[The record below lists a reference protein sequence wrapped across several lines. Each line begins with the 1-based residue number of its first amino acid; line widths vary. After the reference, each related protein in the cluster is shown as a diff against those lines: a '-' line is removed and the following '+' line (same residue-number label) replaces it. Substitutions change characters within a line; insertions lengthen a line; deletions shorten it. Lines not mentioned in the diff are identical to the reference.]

1 MSEHTPQENSTPQP
15 AWLEQWFTEEADAS
29 HKPRRSRAVLAPLI
43 LLGVLL
49 IMVLLSDISQTPAGV
64 CGACHT
70 MLPYYHTWQ
79 ASSHSRHSCVAC
91 HAAPGF
97 DGTLKL
103 AADLA
108 RFAYVQATGTYILP
122 LRLLTGIGDAACL
135 RCHTF
140 NRGTTA
146 AGDLI
151 IPHADHSKGQVRCIS
166 CHAGAAH
173 GNIGRRRATV
183 SLPSASW
190 NLLEGRR
197 QMSRVFTAAP
207 KEDCMVCHFNR
218 RVDLTCRDCHQED
231 KTPADH
237 LAGDFLLTHGALARE
252 TGDCHRCHAY
262 DAHGRK
268 ISVYPGENLTA
279 YTRRNDFCL
288 DCHRQRPASH
298 QPDFRNHGPAAA
310 DNVAGCMIC
319 HDNQPQAA
327 LPEASAVYCG
337 SCHPSP
343 HRAGWQELHNRRRR
357 GARIFPGQK
366 LSAACFACHQRDA
379 CLSCHVPPPEEI
391 LPPEPEPFRPALP
404 QGQLPAP
411 GSY

>member
-1 MSEHTPQENSTPQP
+1 MSERTPSENNPPQVP
-15 AWLEQWFTEEADAS
+15 PWWEEWFAAEADR
-29 HKPRRSRAVLAPLI
+29 HHQPRRGRSAAIPLLAIFLLFVL
-43 LLGVLL
+43 
-49 IMVLLSDISQTPAGV
+49 VLLSDISQTPAGV

-79 ASSHSRHSCVAC
+79 ASSHSRQTCVAC
-91 HAAPGF
+91 HAEPGWR
-97 DGTLKL
+97 GSLEL

-140 NRGTTA
+140 NRGTSA

-151 IPHADHSKGQVRCIS
+151 IPHADHSAGQVRCIS

-173 GNIGRRRATV
+173 GNIGRRRVTAAI
-183 SLPSASW
+183 PSSDW

-197 QMSRVFTAAP
+197 QMGRGFTAAP

-218 RVDLTCRDCHQED
+218 RVTLSCADCHRED
-231 KTPADH
+231 KTPAGH
-237 LAGDFLLTHGALARE
+237 LAEDFLLTHGALARE

-262 DAHGRK
+262 DARGRK
-268 ISVYPGENLTA
+268 ITVYPGENLAA

-319 HDNQPQAA
+319 HDNQAQAA

-343 HRAGWQELHNRRRR
+343 HRAGWQERHNRRRR
-357 GARIFPGQK
+357 GARIFPGQT
-366 LSAACFACHQRDA
+366 LSSACFSCHQRYV
-379 CLSCHVPPPEEI
+379 CLNCHVPPADEPL
-391 LPPEPEPFRPALP
+391 LPAAEPSRPALP
-404 QGQLPAP
+404 QGRLAP
-411 GSY
+411 Q